1 MRGSTRIR
9 QILIILLD
17 NAIKFTPKGGGVT
30 VLAHLRAEYPGLL
43 LLQIEDSGCGIKP
56 EMTERIFERLFQ
68 TAEPA
73 SAGRNGL
80 GLGLYICKELVTR
93 QGGQIW
99 AGSAPG
105 GGAVFFITVPIYSL
119 PNLIA
124 PALRSERPPDGPM
137 TLVAAELGSRTG
149 WLSDQLRSEHS
160 HAVRALIQNCLHSDL
175 DLLLP
180 RMGAS
185 GAAELFFIVVL
196 TDAVGGEAIAKRIR
210 EQLSSSTYLQ
220 QAGLTLST
228 WYQPLDPIN
237 KRPDESPQ
245 EVLER
250 VAGHIQEQIDAKLA
264 SGGPTGG

>member
-1 MRGSTRIR
+1 
-9 QILIILLD
+9 
-17 NAIKFTPKGGGVT
+17 
-30 VLAHLRAEYPGLL
+30 
-43 LLQIEDSGCGIKP
+43 
-56 EMTERIFERLFQ
+56 MTERILSACFKRPNPHPPPERTGSGVVHLQGIGHETGGANLGGQRAGWGCRLFHHR
-68 TAEPA
+68 AHILA
-73 SAGRNGL
+73 
-80 GLGLYICKELVTR
+80 
-93 QGGQIW
+93 
-99 AGSAPG
+99 
-105 GGAVFFITVPIYSL
+105 

-228 WYQPLDPIN
+228 WYQPLDP
-237 KRPDESPQ
+237 DQ
-245 EVLER
+245 
-250 VAGHIQEQIDAKLA
+250 
-264 SGGPTGG
+264 